1 LLKRLKMA
9 PFFGFRPAP
18 SREGWRPTGTTHKK
32 NEASANGWK
41 TGKERHYIDNNAN
54 KRRKKIKGNI

>member
-1 LLKRLKMA
+1 VKMA

-18 SREGWRPTGTTHKK
+18 SREGWRPTRTTHKK

-41 TGKERHYIDNNAN
+41 TGKERPYVDNNAN
-54 KRRKKIKGNI
+54 KRRKNKEQHI

>member
-1 LLKRLKMA
+1 MA

-18 SREGWRPTGTTHKK
+18 SREGWRPTRTTHKK